1 MERKNYIERTCK
13 RVHERVVSAK
23 TLEVL
28 LRNSVLLEKTPI
40 MKDGEVWYQVK
51 VRRYSPIAYENI
63 VNGLV
68 RDRYSESTEF
78 AILRK
83 AINYP
88 SNAEYVEYNAYVEE
102 CKSLA
107 KAYIDERTAL
117 FGK

>member
-51 VRRYSPIAYENI
+51 VKRYSPIAYENI

-68 RDRYSESTEF
+68 RDRYSQSNVE

-83 AINYP
+83 AMKNLNNEEFLEFDAY
-88 SNAEYVEYNAYVEE
+88 AEQ
-102 CKSLA
+102 CKVLA
-107 KAYIDERTAL
+107 KEYIAERTAL

>member
-51 VRRYSPIAYENI
+51 VKRYSPIAYDKVVEGLIRDKYTQGNENA
-63 VNGLV
+63 L
-68 RDRYSESTEF
+68 
-78 AILRK
+78 
-83 AINYP
+83 INKGIADK
-88 SNAEYVEYNAYVEE
+88 SNYEYVEYRAFVEN
-102 CKSLA
+102 CKVQA
-107 KAYIDERTAL
+107 RAYIDERTAL